1 MDDIATFSSYATAEM
16 SPLGVAYPW
25 ITAPGAVV
33 VAGVN
38 HFHTTDVDKYSYYG
52 AIELVVNDADNPYA
66 TMQGTSM
73 ATPVAAG
80 IVALWLQAA
89 SEQGKT
95 LTVSQVKEIMR
106 ATAINDEYT
115 TTGANA
121 SHFGQGKIDALAGIY
136 AINGGLSLA
145 ENNYNQKNID
155 AANDK
160 TYNVTLTG
168 RTLYKDGY
176 WNTLCLPFN
185 VDLTAVGCPLA
196 GATARTLNSASITTG
211 ETGSTLTLTFGDPVT
226 KLVAG
231 TPYII
236 KWTKANDYVDDD
248 AHNLVAPTF
257 TGVTIDA
264 TNRDFTSQDGNVR
277 FKGTYSPVNFTAS
290 DQSILFLGV
299 KNNKNTLYY
308 PQSGAGIKAFR
319 AYFQLNNGQQA
330 SAFNLN
336 FDDDDATGII
346 TTNYTNFTNSD
357 EWYTLSGTR
366 LSAKPTKPG
375 LYINNGKKVVIK

>member
-1 MDDIATFSSYATAEM
+1 MSEPITESKTFDNISVTAGETTTTYYNGQLKVNIDIEDGDYFVTLEAADTLKTTEKDAYTLALRVYPADAEATARINMWSYGSIYFTNILTTEGITWTNGTDDMCVSNETTIPDVISVGAYVTKPSWKNYDNKTYSFKSYIMDDIATFSSYATAEM

-115 TTGANA
+115 TTGPNA
-121 SHFGQGKIDALAGIY
+121 SHFGNGKIDALAGLH
-136 AINGGLSLA
+136 AILEMGGEATSLSEELKVQR
-145 ENNYNQKNID
+145 EE
-155 AANDK
+155 
-160 TYNVTLTG
+160 
-168 RTLYKDGY
+168 
-176 WNTLCLPFN
+176 
-185 VDLTAVGCPLA
+185 
-196 GATARTLNSASITTG
+196 SASAI
-211 ETGSTLTLTFGDPVT
+211 
-226 KLVAG
+226 
-231 TPYII
+231 
-236 KWTKANDYVDDD
+236 
-248 AHNLVAPTF
+248 
-257 TGVTIDA
+257 
-264 TNRDFTSQDGNVR
+264 
-277 FKGTYSPVNFTAS
+277 
-290 DQSILFLGV
+290 
-299 KNNKNTLYY
+299 
-308 PQSGAGIKAFR
+308 
-319 AYFQLNNGQQA
+319 
-330 SAFNLN
+330 
-336 FDDDDATGII
+336 
-346 TTNYTNFTNSD
+346 

-366 LSAKPTKPG
+366 LNAQPTKPG
-375 LYINNGKKVVIK
+375 LYINSRHQVVIK